1 MNTSKHRLI
10 GRAFAPFLLLHAL
23 CVVPFAE
30 AAPFDKSDLNN
41 DGAVDTLDLEIF
53 SNEYL
58 AQDWETVDWCDF
70 YELSIS
76 NEKYFRSIT
85 SEKSASFSRLLN
97 FIADSYGC
105 QATPE
110 TTNKSDLNSDGIV
123 DIEDL
128 IIFSTNYLETYWES
142 VDWCLFLDSTLT
154 GAEFE
159 GRSTKQYLRHFGSL
173 LSFINGYFNCGGGE
187 PPPNALL
194 LEHTPKELARI
205 ADATYLTG
213 DYYITDPRVG
223 SLFIYDADLVL
234 KSEIKGLNK
243 PLGVAISSQGYILIG
258 NNGRDNIEV
267 YDPANGDLL
276 AVFGD
281 GLVKMPTAI
290 TLDDLGNIYVT
301 DSLRHH
307 IQVFDPDYYPIRT
320 IGRPGG
326 GERGLTF
333 PVDAEVVVR
342 SGGAADIHEIFVA
355 DQGNYRIQVYDLEGN
370 WLRSMTFEGTEGQN
384 CNWFTG
390 VCEIPGV
397 PPFTRLHALD
407 TDSLGRLHV
416 LDVFGASVVILDPA
430 DGTFLGSY
438 GGYGT
443 ESGLLRVPMDV
454 LISETDTAIVT
465 AGDGGRIEVFTTP

>member
-1 MNTSKHRLI
+1 MIDSKHHLI
-10 GRAFAPFLLLHAL
+10 SQGLARIFLLVILAW
-23 CVVPFAE
+23 VPFAE

-58 AQDWETVDWCDF
+58 AQDWQTVDWCTF
-70 YELSIS
+70 YESSIS
-76 NEKYFRSIT
+76 NEKYFRNLT
-85 SEKSASFSRLLN
+85 SEKTASFARLLD

-105 QATPE
+105 QATAE
-110 TTNKSDLNSDGIV
+110 TTNKSDLNNDGIV

-159 GRSTKQYLRHFGSL
+159 GRSTKQFLRHFGSL
-173 LSFINGYFNCGGGE
+173 LSFIHGYFYCAGGE

-194 LEHTPKELARI
+194 LENAPKELARI

-234 KSEIKGLNK
+234 KAEIKGLDK

-276 AVFGD
+276 DVFGE
-281 GLVKMPTAI
+281 GLVRMPTAI
-290 TLDDLGNIYVT
+290 TIDGLGNIYVT
-301 DSLRHH
+301 DSLRHN
-307 IQVFDPDYYPIRT
+307 IQVFDPDYRPIRT

-333 PVDAEVVVR
+333 PVDAEIVVR
-342 SGGAADIHEIFVA
+342 SGGAADIQEIFVA

-370 WLRSMTFEGTEGQN
+370 WLRRITFVGSG
-384 CNWFTG
+384 CSSFSG
-390 VCEIPGV
+390 VCKIPA
-397 PPFTRLHALD
+397 FTSLQALD
-407 TDSLGRLHV
+407 TDSVGRLHV
-416 LDVFGASVVILDPA
+416 LDSFAASVMIFDPA
-430 DGTFLGSY
+430 DGVFQGVY
-438 GGYGT
+438 GGYDTAPGF
-443 ESGLLRVPMDV
+443 LRVPMDV

-465 AGDGGRIEVFTTP
+465 AGDGGRIEVLVTP